1 MAKRLRN
8 NLSKRRTRQNTLRR
22 KRRKKYTRGGRPLL
36 PWVKKGTLVAE
47 QQAAKETLVAEQ
59 QAAQQQQKELSQL
72 YVTEIEKLKHEIE
85 KLKHEIE
92 KLKHEKN
99 ILKSMLDELILGIK
113 NLLAKEKV
121 SRRVENRLLEMISD
135 ENIQRMISEYSP

>member
-1 MAKRLRN
+1 MVKRLRN

-72 YVTEIEKLKHEIE
+72 YVTEIEKLK
-85 KLKHEIE
+85 LEIE

-99 ILKSMLDELILGIK
+99 ILKSMLDKLILDIK

-121 SRRVENRLLEMISD
+121 GRRVENRLLKMISD